1 MVSKTFGVLK
11 PRGFLLGA
19 TSETGLEGSLLSA
32 GFSDCL
38 EALGTRRVLGTSAFL
53 KDGSGV
59 FLKVAPVGF

>member
-11 PRGFLLGA
+11 LRGFLLGA
-19 TSETGLEGSLLSA
+19 TSETGLEVLLLSA

-38 EALGTRRVLGTSAFL
+38 EALGTRRVFGTFVFL

-59 FLKVAPVGF
+59 FLKVALLGF